1 VRAIAV
7 LGLLLLLAPAAP
19 GAEPDVVVVD
29 VDADIN
35 PVTAEFLKRVIEGAA
50 DGGAPAVVLRIDTPG
65 GRLDSTREITRA
77 ILASRV
83 PVVGF
88 VHPPGAQAAS
98 AGFIILMA
106 CDVAAMAPGTNAGAA
121 SPVGGGGEDLPKT
134 IGKKVSEDAAA
145 LVRSLVVPR
154 GRPVDD
160 AVRTITDALSY
171 SEAEAKEKKL
181 VEIVARDLPDLLKQL
196 DGRTIKRVGKPDV
209 TLKSAGFGYRTVT
222 KTGLEKALGVV
233 ASPMV
238 AGLLFLIG
246 VVGLYSEFQNPG
258 AILPG
263 VLGSI
268 CLLLAFFAMSVLPTN
283 WVGIGLILL
292 GVLFF
297 FLEVKFTMHG
307 ILAIAGGISII
318 LGAVLLFHRD
328 ELAPRAELWFLVGGA
343 AVATL
348 ILAVLSMMAL
358 SVQRLPDR
366 TGTAAVLL
374 GQVAPVHVA
383 AGGGLKVFADGALW
397 EARSAVPLNDG
408 QLVEI
413 TGVDGLTVLVKPSAR
428 SEKA

>member
-1 VRAIAV
+1 MRATAL
-7 LGLLLLLAPAAP
+7 LGLLLLLAPAA
-19 GAEPDVVVVD
+19 AEAGTEVVVVD
-29 VDADIN
+29 IDTDIN
-35 PVTAEFLKRVIEGAA
+35 PVTAEFVKRVVEEAT
-50 DGGAPAVVLRIDTPG
+50 DEGAPAVVLRINTPG
-65 GRLDSTREITRA
+65 GRLDSTREITKA
-77 ILASRV
+77 ILASEV
-83 PVVGF
+83 PVLGF
-88 VHPPGAQAAS
+88 VHPPGSQAAS

-106 CDVAAMAPGTNAGAA
+106 CDVAAMAPGTNTGAA
-121 SPVGGGGEDLPKT
+121 SPVGGGGEELPKT

-145 LVRSLVVPR
+145 LVCSLVVPR

-160 AVRTITDALSY
+160 AVKTITEALSY
-171 SEAEAKEKKL
+171 SESEAKAKGL

-196 DGRTIKRVGKPDV
+196 DGRPIKRVGKGDA
-209 TLKSAGFGYRTVT
+209 TLKSAAFTFRTVER
-222 KTGLEKALGVV
+222 TGLEKALGVV

-283 WVGIGLILL
+283 WVGIGLVLL

-307 ILAIAGGISII
+307 ILAISGGVSVI
-318 LGAVLLFHRD
+318 LGAILLFRRD
-328 ELAPRAELWFLVGGA
+328 DLAPRAELWFLVGGA
-343 AVATL
+343 VVATL

-358 SVQRLPDR
+358 SVQRLPQR
-366 TGTAAVLL
+366 TGEAVLV
-374 GQVAPVHVA
+374 GQAATVHVGA
-383 AGGGLKVFADGALW
+383 SGALKVFADGALW
-397 EARSAVPLNDG
+397 DARSAVPLTDG
-408 QLVEI
+408 QPVEI
-413 TGVDGLTVLVKPSAR
+413 TGIDGLTVLVKPSVR

>member
-1 VRAIAV
+1 MRALAT
-7 LGLLLLLAPAAP
+7 LGLLLALSLPAA
-19 GAEPDVVVVD
+19 GAGTEAVVVD
-29 VDADIN
+29 VDTDIN
-35 PVTAEFLKRVIEGAA
+35 PVTAEFVKRVLEEAVA
-50 DGGAPAVVLRIDTPG
+50 SGAPAVVLRINTPG
-65 GRLDSTREITRA
+65 GRLDSTREITKT
-77 ILASRV
+77 ILASEV
-83 PVVGF
+83 PVIGF
-88 VHPPGAQAAS
+88 VSPPGSQAAS
-98 AGFIILMA
+98 AGFILLMA
-106 CDVAAMAPGTNAGAA
+106 CDVAAMAPGTNTGAA

-160 AVRTITDALSY
+160 AVKTITESLSY
-171 SEAEAKEKKL
+171 SDGEAMEKKL
-181 VEIVARDLPDLLKQL
+181 VEIVARDLRDLFDQL
-196 DGRTIKRVGKPDV
+196 DGKTIKRVGRPDV
-209 TLKSAGFGYRTVT
+209 TLESKGFTFRTER
-222 KTGLEKALGVV
+222 KTSLEKALGVI

-238 AGLLFLIG
+238 AGILFLIG

-307 ILAIAGGISII
+307 ILAIAGGISVI

-328 ELAPRAELWFLVGGA
+328 EFAPRAELWFLVGGA
-343 AVATL
+343 AVTTA
-348 ILAVLSMMAL
+348 ILAALSFMAL

-366 TGTAAVLL
+366 TGAAVLV
-374 GQVAPVHVA
+374 GQRAPVRIGA
-383 AGGGLKVFADGALW
+383 SGAPRVFVDGAIW
-397 EARSAVPLNDG
+397 EARSATPLTDG
-408 QLVEI
+408 ELVEVV
-413 TGVDGLTVLVKPSAR
+413 GLDGLAALVRPVERAE
-428 SEKA
+428 EK

>member
-1 VRAIAV
+1 VRAIVV
-7 LGLLLLLAPAAP
+7 LGLLLLLAPAAS
-19 GAEPDVVVVD
+19 GAPSEAVVVD
-29 VDADIN
+29 IDSDIN
-35 PVTAEFLKRVIEGAA
+35 PVTAEFVKRVVEEAVA
-50 DGGAPAVVLRIDTPG
+50 GGAPVVVLRINTPG
-65 GRLDSTREITRA
+65 GRLDSTREITKA
-77 ILASRV
+77 ILASDV

-88 VHPPGAQAAS
+88 VHPPGSQAAS

-106 CDVAAMAPGTNAGAA
+106 CDVAAMSPGTNTGAA
-121 SPVGGGGEDLPKT
+121 SPVGGGGEELPKT

-160 AVRTITDALSY
+160 AVKTITEALSY
-171 SEAEAKEKKL
+171 SETEAREKKL

-196 DGRTIKRVGKPDV
+196 DGRVIKRVGKPDV
-209 TLKSAGFGYRTVT
+209 TLKSAAFTTRLEE
-222 KTGLEKALGVV
+222 KTSLEKALAVV

-246 VVGLYSEFQNPG
+246 IVGLYSEFQNPG

-297 FLEVKFTMHG
+297 FLEVKLTTHG
-307 ILAIAGGISII
+307 ILAIAGGVSII

-328 ELAPRAELWFLVGGA
+328 EFAPRAELWFIVGGA
-343 AVATL
+343 AAATA
-348 ILAVLSMMAL
+348 ILAALSIMAL
-358 SVQRLPDR
+358 SVQRLPER
-366 TGTAAVLL
+366 TGSAVLVGL
-374 GQVAPVHVA
+374 VAPVRVGA
-383 AGGGLKVFADGALW
+383 AGAAKVFADGALW

-413 TGVDGLTVLVKPSAR
+413 TGVDGLTVLVKPSVR
-428 SEKA
+428 SEKT

>member
-1 VRAIAV
+1 V
-7 LGLLLLLAPAAP
+7 LGLLLLLAPPAAAA
-19 GAEPDVVVVD
+19 GTEVVVVD
-29 VDADIN
+29 IDTDIN
-35 PVTAEFLKRVIEGAA
+35 PVTAEFLKRVVEEAVT
-50 DGGAPAVVLRIDTPG
+50 DGAPAVVLRINTPG
-65 GRLDSTREITRA
+65 GRLDSTREITKT
-77 ILASRV
+77 ILASEV
-83 PVVGF
+83 PVLGF
-88 VHPPGAQAAS
+88 VHPPGSQAAS

-121 SPVGGGGEDLPKT
+121 SPVGGGGEELPKT

-160 AVRTITDALSY
+160 AVKTITEALSY
-171 SEAEAKEKKL
+171 SESEAKAKGL
-181 VEIVARDLPDLLKQL
+181 VEIVARDLPDLLKQV
-196 DGRTIKRVGKPDV
+196 DGRPIKRVGKPDA
-209 TLKSAGFGYRTVT
+209 TMKAASFTFRTVR

-307 ILAIAGGISII
+307 ILAISGGVSMI

-328 ELAPRAELWFLVGGA
+328 ELAPRAELWFVVGGA
-343 AVATL
+343 VVATL

-366 TGTAAVLL
+366 TGIAVLV
-374 GQVAPVHVA
+374 GQVAAVHVGA
-383 AGGGLKVFADGALW
+383 TGALRVFADGALW

-413 TGVDGLTVLVKPSAR
+413 TGIDGLALLVKPSVR

>member
-1 VRAIAV
+1 MRLAV
-7 LGLLLLLAPAAP
+7 AVGLFLLLAPAAS
-19 GAEPDVVVVD
+19 GAGTEAVVVD
-29 VDADIN
+29 LDSDIN
-35 PVTAEFLKRVIEGAA
+35 PVTAEFLKRVLEESVE
-50 DGGAPAVVLRIDTPG
+50 GGAPAVILRINTPG
-65 GRLDSTREITRA
+65 GRLDSTREITKT
-77 ILASRV
+77 ILASEV

-88 VHPPGAQAAS
+88 VHPPGSQAAS
-98 AGFIILMA
+98 AGFILLMA
-106 CDVAAMAPGTNAGAA
+106 CDVAAMAPGTNTGAA
-121 SPVGGGGEDLPKT
+121 SPVGGGGEELPKT

-154 GRPVDD
+154 GRPVED
-160 AVRTITDALSY
+160 AVKTITEALSY
-171 SEAEAKEKKL
+171 SETEAKEKGL

-196 DGRTIKRVGKPDV
+196 DGRPIKRVGKAEV
-209 TLKSAGFGYRTVT
+209 TLKSAGFTTRTVDRT
-222 KTGLEKALGVV
+222 ALERALGVI

-246 VVGLYSEFQNPG
+246 IVGLYSEFQNPG

-297 FLEVKFTMHG
+297 FLEVKFTTHG
-307 ILAIAGGISII
+307 ILAIAGGVSVV

-328 ELAPRAELWFLVGGA
+328 ELAPKAELWFLVGGA
-343 AVATL
+343 AVTTL

-366 TGTAAVLL
+366 TGRAVLV
-374 GQVAPVHVA
+374 GQVAPVRLGA
-383 AGGGLKVFADGALW
+383 AGAPKIFVDGALW
-397 EARSAVPLNDG
+397 EARGAVPLNDG
-408 QLVEI
+408 QLVEV
-413 TGVDGLTVLVKPSAR
+413 TGVDGLAVLVKPAAR
-428 SEKA
+428 SEKT

>member
-1 VRAIAV
+1 M
-7 LGLLLLLAPAAP
+7 LGLLLLLAPPAAAA
-19 GAEPDVVVVD
+19 GTEVVVVD
-29 VDADIN
+29 IDTDIN
-35 PVTAEFLKRVIEGAA
+35 PVTAEFLKRVVEEAVT
-50 DGGAPAVVLRIDTPG
+50 DGAPAVVLRINTPG
-65 GRLDSTREITRA
+65 GRLDSTREITKT
-77 ILASRV
+77 ILASEV
-83 PVVGF
+83 PVLGF
-88 VHPPGAQAAS
+88 VHPPGSQAAS

-121 SPVGGGGEDLPKT
+121 SPVGGGGEELPKT

-160 AVRTITDALSY
+160 AVKTITEALSY
-171 SEAEAKEKKL
+171 SESEAKAKGL
-181 VEIVARDLPDLLKQL
+181 VEIVARDLPDLLKQV
-196 DGRTIKRVGKPDV
+196 DGRPIKRVGKPDA
-209 TLKSAGFGYRTVT
+209 TMKAASFTFRTVR

-307 ILAIAGGISII
+307 ILAISGGVSMI

-328 ELAPRAELWFLVGGA
+328 ELAPRAELWFVVGGA
-343 AVATL
+343 VVATL

-366 TGTAAVLL
+366 TGIAVLV
-374 GQVAPVHVA
+374 GQVAAVHVGA
-383 AGGGLKVFADGALW
+383 TGALRVFADGALW

-413 TGVDGLTVLVKPSAR
+413 TGIDGLALLVKPSVR

>member
-1 VRAIAV
+1 MRAIAV
-7 LGLLLLLAPAAP
+7 LGLFLLLAPAAA
-19 GAEPDVVVVD
+19 GAGTEVVVVD
-29 VDADIN
+29 VDTDIN
-35 PVTAEFLKRVIEGAA
+35 PVTAEFLKRVVEEAA
-50 DGGAPAVVLRIDTPG
+50 EDGAPAVVLRINTPG
-65 GRLDSTREITRA
+65 GRLDSTREITKT
-77 ILASRV
+77 ILASEI
-83 PVVGF
+83 PVLGF
-88 VHPPGAQAAS
+88 VHPPGSQAAS
-98 AGFIILMA
+98 AGFIVLMA
-106 CDVAAMAPGTNAGAA
+106 CDVAAMAPGTNTGAA
-121 SPVGGGGEDLPKT
+121 SPVGGGGEELPKT

-160 AVRTITDALSY
+160 AVKTITKALSY
-171 SEAEAKEKKL
+171 SESEARSKGL
-181 VEIVARDLPDLLKQL
+181 VEIVARDLPDLLKQV

-209 TLKSAGFGYRTVT
+209 ILKSATFTFRTVR

-238 AGLLFLIG
+238 AGILFLIG
-246 VVGLYSEFQNPG
+246 IVGLYSEFQNPG

-307 ILAIAGGISII
+307 ILAISGGVSIV
-318 LGAVLLFHRD
+318 LGAILLFHRD
-328 ELAPRAELWFLVGGA
+328 ELAPRGELWFLVGGA
-343 AVATL
+343 VVATL

-358 SVQRLPDR
+358 SVQRLPQR
-366 TGTAAVLL
+366 TGDAVLV
-374 GQVAPVHVA
+374 GQVVPVHVGA
-383 AGGGLKVFADGALW
+383 AGALKVFADGALW
-397 EARSAVPLNDG
+397 EARSAVPLTDG
-408 QLVEI
+408 QIVEI
-413 TGVDGLTVLVKPSAR
+413 TGIDGLTVLVKPSGR

>member
-1 VRAIAV
+1 MHVLAV
-7 LGLLLLLAPAAP
+7 LGLLLHLALPAS
-19 GAEPDVVVVD
+19 GAGTEAVVVD
-29 VDADIN
+29 LDTDIN
-35 PVTAEFLKRVIEGAA
+35 PVTAEFVKRVIEEAGAA
-50 DGGAPAVVLRIDTPG
+50 GAPAVVLRINTPG
-65 GRLDSTREITRA
+65 GRLDSTREITKT
-77 ILASRV
+77 ILASEV
-83 PVVGF
+83 PVIGF
-88 VHPPGAQAAS
+88 VAPPGSQAAS

-106 CDVAAMAPGTNAGAA
+106 CDVAAMAPGTNTGAA

-160 AVRTITDALSY
+160 AVKTISESLSY
-171 SEAEAKEKKL
+171 SDSEAMEKKL
-181 VEIVARDLPDLLKQL
+181 VEIVAKDVSDLFAQL
-196 DGRTIKRVGKPDV
+196 DGRPIRRVGKPDV
-209 TLKSAGFGYRTVT
+209 TLESKAFTFRTER
-222 KTGLEKALGVV
+222 KTSLEKALGVI

-238 AGLLFLIG
+238 AGILFLIG

-307 ILAIAGGISII
+307 ILAIAGGISVI

-328 ELAPRAELWFLVGGA
+328 ELAPRAELWFIVGGA
-343 AVATL
+343 AVTTA
-348 ILAVLSMMAL
+348 ILAALSFMAL

-366 TGTAAVLL
+366 TGTAVLV
-374 GQVAPVHVA
+374 GQLVPVRIGATGAPR
-383 AGGGLKVFADGALW
+383 VFVDGALW
-397 EARSAVPLNDG
+397 EARSATPLNDG

-413 TGVDGLTVLVKPSAR
+413 TGVDGLAVLVRPSAR
-428 SEKA
+428 GEEK

>member
-1 VRAIAV
+1 MAS
-7 LGLLLLLAPAAP
+7 LLLLLAPAVL
-19 GAEPDVVVVD
+19 GAGTQAVVVD
-29 VDADIN
+29 LDSDIN
-35 PVTAEFLKRVIEGAA
+35 PVTAEFVKRVVEEAVA
-50 DGGAPAVVLRIDTPG
+50 GGAPAVVLRINTPG
-65 GRLDSTREITRA
+65 GRLDSTREITKA
-77 ILASRV
+77 ILSSDV
-83 PVVGF
+83 PIVGF
-88 VHPPGAQAAS
+88 VHPPGSQAAS

-106 CDVAAMAPGTNAGAA
+106 CDVAAMAPGTNTGAA
-121 SPVGGGGEDLPKT
+121 SPVGGSGEDLPKT

-160 AVRTITDALSY
+160 AVKTISESLSY
-171 SEAEAKEKKL
+171 SESEAKSKNL
-181 VEIVARDLPDLLKQL
+181 VEIVARDLPDLFKQL
-196 DGRTIKRVGKPDV
+196 DGRPIKRVGKPDV
-209 TLKSAGFGYRTVT
+209 ALKSAGFTFRTET
-222 KTGLEKALGVV
+222 KTSLEKALGVV

-307 ILAIAGGISII
+307 ILAISGGVSII

-328 ELAPRAELWFLVGGA
+328 EFAPRAELWFIVGGA
-343 AVATL
+343 AVATA
-348 ILAVLSMMAL
+348 ILAGLSLMAL
-358 SVQRLPDR
+358 SVQRLPGR
-366 TGTAAVLL
+366 TGVAVLV
-374 GQVAPVHVA
+374 GQVVPARVGA
-383 AGGGLKVFADGALW
+383 TGALKVFADGALW
-397 EARSAVPLNDG
+397 EARSAAPLTDG

-413 TGVDGLTVLVKPSAR
+413 TGVDGLAVLVKPSVR

>member
-19 GAEPDVVVVD
+19 AAGAEVVVVD
-29 VDADIN
+29 VDTDIN
-35 PVTAEFLKRVIEGAA
+35 PVTAEFLKRVIDGAA
-50 DGGAPAVVLRIDTPG
+50 EGGAPAVVLRIDTPG
-65 GRLDSTREITRA
+65 GRLDSTREITQA
-77 ILASRV
+77 ILGSPV

-88 VHPPGAQAAS
+88 VAPPGAQAAS

-121 SPVGGGGEDLPKT
+121 SPVGGSGEELPKT

-160 AVRTITDALSY
+160 AVKTITDALSY
-171 SEAEAKEKKL
+171 SESEAKEKKL

-196 DGRTIKRVGKPDV
+196 DGRTIRRVGKPDV
-209 TLKSAGFGYRTVT
+209 TLKCADYGYRTVA
-222 KTGLEKALGVV
+222 KTGLEKALGVI

-283 WVGIGLILL
+283 WVGIGLVLL

-297 FLEVKFTMHG
+297 FLEVKFTTHG
-307 ILAIAGGISII
+307 VLAIAGGVSII

-328 ELAPRAELWFLVGGA
+328 ELAPKAELWFVVGGA

-348 ILAVLSMMAL
+348 ILATLSMMAL

-366 TGTAAVLL
+366 TGSAVLVGL
-374 GQVAPVHVA
+374 VAPVRVGA
-383 AGGGLKVFADGALW
+383 AGAPKVFVDGALW
-397 EARSAVPLNDG
+397 EARSAAPLTDG
-408 QLVEI
+408 QLVEV
-413 TGVDGLTVLVKPSAR
+413 TGVDGLAVLVKPTAR
-428 SEKA
+428 SEKS

>member
-1 VRAIAV
+1 MRAIAL

-19 GAEPDVVVVD
+19 GAGSEVVVVD
-29 VDADIN
+29 VDTDIN
-35 PVTAEFLKRVIEGAA
+35 PVTAEFLKRVISGAA
-50 DGGAPAVVLRIDTPG
+50 EAGAPAVVLRVDTPG
-65 GRLDSTREITRA
+65 GRLDSTREITQA
-77 ILASRV
+77 ILASSV

-134 IGKKVSEDAAA
+134 IGKKVSEDASA

-160 AVRTITDALSY
+160 AVKTITEALSY
-171 SEAEAKEKKL
+171 SESEAKEKKL

-196 DGRTIKRVGKPDV
+196 DGRTIRRVGKPDA
-209 TLKSAGFGYRTVT
+209 TLKCADLGYRTVT
-222 KTGLEKALGVV
+222 KTGLEKALGVI

-283 WVGIGLILL
+283 WVGIGLVLL

-297 FLEVKFTMHG
+297 FLEVKLTTHG
-307 ILAIAGGISII
+307 VLAIAGGVSII

-348 ILAVLSMMAL
+348 ILAALSMMAL

-366 TGTAAVLL
+366 TGTAAVLT
-374 GQVAPVHVA
+374 GQVAPVRVG
-383 AGGGLKVFADGALW
+383 AGGGFKVFADGALW

>member
-1 VRAIAV
+1 VRVLAV
-7 LGLLLLLAPAAP
+7 LGLLLHLALPAS
-19 GAEPDVVVVD
+19 GAGTEAVVVD
-29 VDADIN
+29 LDTDIN
-35 PVTAEFLKRVIEGAA
+35 PVTAEFVKRVIEEAGAT
-50 DGGAPAVVLRIDTPG
+50 GAPAVVLRINTPG
-65 GRLDSTREITRA
+65 GRLDSTREITKT
-77 ILASRV
+77 ILASEV
-83 PVVGF
+83 PVIGF
-88 VHPPGAQAAS
+88 VAPPGSQAAS

-106 CDVAAMAPGTNAGAA
+106 CDVAAMAPGTNTGAA

-160 AVRTITDALSY
+160 AVKTISESLSY
-171 SEAEAKEKKL
+171 SDSEAMEKKL
-181 VEIVARDLPDLLKQL
+181 VEIVAKDVPDLFAQL
-196 DGRTIKRVGKPDV
+196 DGRPIRRVGKPDV
-209 TLKSAGFGYRTVT
+209 TLESKAFTFRTER
-222 KTGLEKALGVV
+222 KTSLEKALGVI

-238 AGLLFLIG
+238 AGILFLIG

-307 ILAIAGGISII
+307 VLAIAGGISVI

-328 ELAPRAELWFLVGGA
+328 EFAPRAELWFIVGGA
-343 AVATL
+343 AATTA
-348 ILAVLSMMAL
+348 ILAALSFMAL

-366 TGTAAVLL
+366 TGTAVLV
-374 GQVAPVHVA
+374 GQLVPVRIGA
-383 AGGGLKVFADGALW
+383 TGALRVFVDGAIW
-397 EARSAVPLNDG
+397 EARSATPLNDG

-413 TGVDGLTVLVKPSAR
+413 TGVDGLAVHVRPSAR
-428 SEKA
+428 GEEK

>member
-7 LGLLLLLAPAAP
+7 LGLLLLLAPAAAAA
-19 GAEPDVVVVD
+19 GTEVVVVD
-29 VDADIN
+29 IDTDIN
-35 PVTAEFLKRVIEGAA
+35 PVTAEFLKRVVEEAVA
-50 DGGAPAVVLRIDTPG
+50 DGAPAVVLRINTPG
-65 GRLDSTREITRA
+65 GRLDSTREITKT
-77 ILASRV
+77 ILASEV
-83 PVVGF
+83 PVLGF
-88 VHPPGAQAAS
+88 VHPPGSQAAS

-121 SPVGGGGEDLPKT
+121 SPVGGGGEELPKT
-134 IGKKVSEDAAA
+134 IGRKVSEDAAA

-160 AVRTITDALSY
+160 AVKTITEALSY
-171 SEAEAKEKKL
+171 SESEAKAKGL
-181 VEIVARDLPDLLKQL
+181 VEIVARDLPDLLKQV
-196 DGRTIKRVGKPDV
+196 DGRPIKRVGKPDA
-209 TLKSAGFGYRTVT
+209 TMKSASFTFRSVR

-307 ILAIAGGISII
+307 ILAISGGVSMI

-328 ELAPRAELWFLVGGA
+328 ELAPRAELWFVVGGA
-343 AVATL
+343 VVATL

-366 TGTAAVLL
+366 TGIAVLV
-374 GQVAPVHVA
+374 GQVAAVHVGA
-383 AGGGLKVFADGALW
+383 TGALRVFADGALW

-413 TGVDGLTVLVKPSAR
+413 TGIDGLALLVKPSVR

>member
-1 VRAIAV
+1 MHAIAMAS
-7 LGLLLLLAPAAP
+7 LLLLLAPAAL
-19 GAEPDVVVVD
+19 GAGTEAVVVD
-29 VDADIN
+29 LDTDIN
-35 PVTAEFLKRVIEGAA
+35 PVTAEFVKRVVEEAVA
-50 DGGAPAVVLRIDTPG
+50 GGAPAVVLRINTPG
-65 GRLDSTREITRA
+65 GRLDSTREITKT
-77 ILASRV
+77 ILASEV
-83 PVVGF
+83 PVIGF
-88 VHPPGAQAAS
+88 VHPPGSQAAS

-106 CDVAAMAPGTNAGAA
+106 CDVAAMAPGTNTGAA
-121 SPVGGGGEDLPKT
+121 SPVGSGGEELPKT

-145 LVRSLVVPR
+145 LVRSLAVPR
-154 GRPVDD
+154 GRPVED
-160 AVRTITDALSY
+160 AVKTISEALSY
-171 SEAEAKEKKL
+171 SESEAKEKKL
-181 VEIVARDLPDLLKQL
+181 VEIVARDLPDLFKQL
-196 DGRTIKRVGKPDV
+196 EGRPIKRVGKPDV
-209 TLKSAGFGYRTVT
+209 ALKSAAFTFRTER
-222 KTGLEKALGVV
+222 KTGLEKALGVI

-246 VVGLYSEFQNPG
+246 VVGLYSEFQSPG

-307 ILAIAGGISII
+307 ILAISGGVSII

-328 ELAPRAELWFLVGGA
+328 EFAPRAELWFIVGGA
-343 AVATL
+343 AVATV
-348 ILAVLSMMAL
+348 ILTGLSLMAL
-358 SVQRLPDR
+358 SVQRLPGR
-366 TGTAAVLL
+366 TGVAVLL
-374 GQVAPVHVA
+374 GQVVPARVGA
-383 AGGGLKVFADGALW
+383 TGALKVFADGALW

-413 TGVDGLTVLVKPSAR
+413 TGVDGLAVLVKPSVR

>member
-1 VRAIAV
+1 D
-7 LGLLLLLAPAAP
+7 L
-19 GAEPDVVVVD
+19 DT
-29 VDADIN
+29 DIN
-35 PVTAEFLKRVIEGAA
+35 PVTAEFVKRVVEEAVA
-50 DGGAPAVVLRIDTPG
+50 GGAPVVVLRINTPG
-65 GRLDSTREITRA
+65 GRLDSTREITKT
-77 ILASRV
+77 ILSSQV
-83 PVVGF
+83 PIVGF
-88 VHPPGAQAAS
+88 VHPPGSQAAS

-106 CDVAAMAPGTNAGAA
+106 CDVAAMAPGTNTGAA
-121 SPVGGGGEDLPKT
+121 SPVGSGGEELPKT

-160 AVRTITDALSY
+160 AVKTITEALSF
-171 SEAEAKEKKL
+171 SETEAKEKKL
-181 VEIVARDLPDLLKQL
+181 VEIVARDLPDLFKQL
-196 DGRTIKRVGKPDV
+196 EGRPIKRVGRPDV
-209 TLKSAGFGYRTVT
+209 TLKSAAFTFRTTT
-222 KTGLEKALGVV
+222 KTELEKALGVI

-238 AGLLFLIG
+238 AGILFLIG
-246 VVGLYSEFQNPG
+246 VVGLYSEFQSPG

-307 ILAIAGGISII
+307 VLAISGGVSII

-328 ELAPRAELWFLVGGA
+328 EFAPRAELWFIVGGA
-343 AVATL
+343 AVTTV
-348 ILAVLSMMAL
+348 ILAGLSLMAL
-358 SVQRLPDR
+358 SVQRLPGR
-366 TGTAAVLL
+366 TGVAVLV
-374 GQVAPVHVA
+374 GQVVPARVGA
-383 AGGGLKVFADGALW
+383 TGALKVFADGALW

-413 TGVDGLTVLVKPSAR
+413 TGLDGLAVLVKPSVR

>member
-1 VRAIAV
+1 MLAIAV
-7 LGLLLLLAPAAP
+7 LGLVLLFAPAAP
-19 GAEPDVVVVD
+19 GAGTEAVVVD
-29 VDADIN
+29 IDSDIN
-35 PVTAEFLKRVIEGAA
+35 PVTAEFLKRVVEEAGAA
-50 DGGAPAVVLRIDTPG
+50 GAPAVVLRINTPG
-65 GRLDSTREITRA
+65 GRLDSTREITKT
-77 ILASRV
+77 ILASEV
-83 PVVGF
+83 PVIGF
-88 VHPPGAQAAS
+88 VHPPGSQAAS

-106 CDVAAMAPGTNAGAA
+106 CDVAAMSPGTNTGAA
-121 SPVGGGGEDLPKT
+121 SPVGSGGEELPKT
-134 IGKKVSEDAAA
+134 IGKKVSEDASA
-145 LVRSLVVPR
+145 LVRSLAVPR
-154 GRPVDD
+154 GRPVDA
-160 AVRTITDALSY
+160 AVKTISEALSY
-171 SEAEAKEKKL
+171 SESEAKEKGL
-181 VEIVARDLPDLLKQL
+181 VEILARDLPDLFKQL
-196 DGRTIKRVGKPDV
+196 DGRPIKRVGKPDV
-209 TLKSAGFGYRTVT
+209 TLKSASFTFRTEA
-222 KTGLEKALGVV
+222 KTSLEKALGVV

-297 FLEVKFTMHG
+297 FLEVKLTTHG
-307 ILAIAGGISII
+307 ILAIAGGISVI

-328 ELAPRAELWFLVGGA
+328 EFAPRAELWFIVGGA
-343 AVATL
+343 AVTTV

-366 TGTAAVLL
+366 TGTGVLV
-374 GQVAPVHVA
+374 GQVAPVHVGA
-383 AGGGLKVFADGALW
+383 AGALKVFADGALW

-413 TGVDGLTVLVKPSAR
+413 TGIDGLALLVKPSSR

>member
-1 VRAIAV
+1 MRAIAV
-7 LGLLLLLAPAAP
+7 LGLFLLLAPAAA
-19 GAEPDVVVVD
+19 GAGTEVVVVD
-29 VDADIN
+29 VDTDIN
-35 PVTAEFLKRVIEGAA
+35 PVTAEFLKRVVEEAA
-50 DGGAPAVVLRIDTPG
+50 EDGAPAVVLRINTPG
-65 GRLDSTREITRA
+65 GRLDSTREITKT
-77 ILASRV
+77 ILASEI
-83 PVVGF
+83 PVLGF
-88 VHPPGAQAAS
+88 VHPPGSQAAS
-98 AGFIILMA
+98 AGFIVLMA
-106 CDVAAMAPGTNAGAA
+106 CDVAAMAPGTNTGAA
-121 SPVGGGGEDLPKT
+121 SPVGGGGEELPKT

-160 AVRTITDALSY
+160 AVKTITEALSY
-171 SEAEAKEKKL
+171 SESEARSKGL
-181 VEIVARDLPDLLKQL
+181 VEIVARDLPDLLKQV

-209 TLKSAGFGYRTVT
+209 ILKSATFTFRTVR

-238 AGLLFLIG
+238 AGILFLIG
-246 VVGLYSEFQNPG
+246 IVGLYSEFQNPG

-307 ILAIAGGISII
+307 ILAISGGVSIV
-318 LGAVLLFHRD
+318 LGAILLFHRD
-328 ELAPRAELWFLVGGA
+328 ELAPRGELWFLVGGA
-343 AVATL
+343 VVATL

-358 SVQRLPDR
+358 SVQRLPQR
-366 TGTAAVLL
+366 TGDAVLV
-374 GQVAPVHVA
+374 GQVVPVHVGA
-383 AGGGLKVFADGALW
+383 AGALKVFADGALW
-397 EARSAVPLNDG
+397 EARSAVPLTDG
-408 QLVEI
+408 QIVEI
-413 TGVDGLTVLVKPSAR
+413 TGIDGLTVLVKPSGR

>member
-1 VRAIAV
+1 MRAIAV
-7 LGLLLLLAPAAP
+7 LGLVLLLAPVAS
-19 GAEPDVVVVD
+19 GQGTEVVVVD

-35 PVTAEFLKRVIEGAA
+35 PVTAEFLKRVLA
-50 DGGAPAVVLRIDTPG
+50 DAGKGGAPAVILRIDTPG
-65 GRLDSTREITRA
+65 GRLDSTRGITQA
-77 ILASRV
+77 ILASGV

-98 AGFIILMA
+98 AGFMILMA
-106 CDVAAMAPGTNAGAA
+106 CDVAAMAPGTNTGAA

-160 AVRTITDALSY
+160 AVKTITDSLSY
-171 SEAEAKEKKL
+171 SEAEAKEKGL
-181 VEIVARDLPDLLKQL
+181 VEIVARDLPDLLAQL
-196 DGRTIKRVGKPDV
+196 DGRPIRRVGKPDV
-209 TLKSAGFGYRTVT
+209 VLKSAAFTWRTVERT
-222 KTGLEKALGVV
+222 SLESALGVI

-238 AGLLFLIG
+238 AGILFLIG

-297 FLEVKFTMHG
+297 FLEVKFTTHG
-307 ILAIAGGISII
+307 ILAIAGGVSIV

-343 AVATL
+343 AVTTL
-348 ILAVLSMMAL
+348 ILAALSTMAL

-366 TGTAAVLL
+366 TGTAAVLS
-374 GQVAPVHVA
+374 GQVAAVRVGS
-383 AGGGLKVFADGALW
+383 GGGLKVFADGALW

-413 TGVDGLTVLVKPSAR
+413 TGVDGLTVLVKPSTR

>member
-1 VRAIAV
+1 MNAIAMAS
-7 LGLLLLLAPAAP
+7 LLLLLAPAAL
-19 GAEPDVVVVD
+19 GAGTEAVVVD
-29 VDADIN
+29 LDTDIN
-35 PVTAEFLKRVIEGAA
+35 PVTAEFVKRVVEEAVA
-50 DGGAPAVVLRIDTPG
+50 GGAPAVVLRINTPG
-65 GRLDSTREITRA
+65 GRLDSTREITKT
-77 ILASRV
+77 ILSSEV
-83 PVVGF
+83 PIVGF
-88 VHPPGAQAAS
+88 VHPPGSQAAS

-106 CDVAAMAPGTNAGAA
+106 CDVAAMAPGTNTGAA
-121 SPVGGGGEDLPKT
+121 SPVGGSGEDLPKT

-160 AVRTITDALSY
+160 AVKTITESLSY
-171 SEAEAKEKKL
+171 SESEAKEKNL
-181 VEIVARDLPDLLKQL
+181 VEIVARDLPDLFKQL
-196 DGRTIKRVGKPDV
+196 DGRPIKRVGKPDV
-209 TLKSAGFGYRTVT
+209 TLKSAGFTFRTET
-222 KTGLEKALGVV
+222 KTSLEKALGVV

-307 ILAIAGGISII
+307 ILAISGGVSII

-328 ELAPRAELWFLVGGA
+328 EFAPRAELWFIVGGA
-343 AVATL
+343 AVTTV
-348 ILAVLSMMAL
+348 ILAGLSLMAL
-358 SVQRLPDR
+358 SVQRLPGR
-366 TGTAAVLL
+366 TGVAVLV
-374 GQVAPVHVA
+374 GQVVPARVGA
-383 AGGGLKVFADGALW
+383 TGALKVFADGALW
-397 EARSAVPLNDG
+397 EARSAAPLNDG

-413 TGVDGLTVLVKPSAR
+413 TGVDGLAVLVKPSVR

>member
-1 VRAIAV
+1 VRAIAF
-7 LGLLLLLAPAAP
+7 LGLFLLLAPAAA
-19 GAEPDVVVVD
+19 GAGTEVVVVD
-29 VDADIN
+29 IDTDIN
-35 PVTAEFLKRVIEGAA
+35 PVTAEFVKRVVEEAAA
-50 DGGAPAVVLRIDTPG
+50 DGAPAVVLRINTPG
-65 GRLDSTREITRA
+65 GRLDSTREITKT
-77 ILASRV
+77 ILASEI
-83 PVVGF
+83 PVLGF
-88 VHPPGAQAAS
+88 VHPPGSQAAS

-106 CDVAAMAPGTNAGAA
+106 CDVAAMAPGTNTGAA
-121 SPVGGGGEDLPKT
+121 SPVGGGGEELPKT

-160 AVRTITDALSY
+160 AVKTITEALSY
-171 SEAEAKEKKL
+171 SETEAKQKGL

-196 DGRTIKRVGKPDV
+196 DGRPIKRVGKPDV
-209 TLKSAGFGYRTVT
+209 TLRSAAFTSRTVQR
-222 KTGLEKALGVV
+222 TGLEKALGVV

-297 FLEVKFTMHG
+297 FLEVKLTMHG
-307 ILAIAGGISII
+307 ILAISGGVSII
-318 LGAVLLFHRD
+318 LGAILLFRRD
-328 ELAPRAELWFLVGGA
+328 DLAPRAELWFLVGGA
-343 AVATL
+343 VVATL

-358 SVQRLPDR
+358 SVQRLPQR
-366 TGTAAVLL
+366 TGDAVLV
-374 GQVAPVHVA
+374 GQVAAVHVGA
-383 AGGGLKVFADGALW
+383 AGALKVFADGALW
-397 EARSAVPLNDG
+397 EARSAVPLTDG
-408 QLVEI
+408 QHVEI

>member
-1 VRAIAV
+1 VA
-7 LGLLLLLAPAAP
+7 
-19 GAEPDVVVVD
+19 
-29 VDADIN
+29 
-35 PVTAEFLKRVIEGAA
+35 
-50 DGGAPAVVLRIDTPG
+50 GGAPAVVLRINTPG
-65 GRLDSTREITRA
+65 GRLDSTREITKT
-77 ILASRV
+77 ILASEV
-83 PVVGF
+83 PVIGF
-88 VHPPGAQAAS
+88 VHPPGSQAAS

-106 CDVAAMAPGTNAGAA
+106 CDVAAMAPGTNTGAA
-121 SPVGGGGEDLPKT
+121 SPVGSGGEELPKT

-145 LVRSLVVPR
+145 LVRSLAVPR
-154 GRPVDD
+154 GRPVED
-160 AVRTITDALSY
+160 AVKTISEALSY
-171 SEAEAKEKKL
+171 SESEAQEKKL
-181 VEIVARDLPDLLKQL
+181 VEIVARDLPDLFKQL
-196 DGRTIKRVGKPDV
+196 DGRPIKRVGKPDV
-209 TLKSAGFGYRTVT
+209 TLKSVTFTFRTER
-222 KTGLEKALGVV
+222 KTALEKALGVI

-307 ILAIAGGISII
+307 ILAISGGVSII
-318 LGAVLLFHRD
+318 LGAILLFHRD
-328 ELAPRAELWFLVGGA
+328 EFAPRAELWFIVGGA
-343 AVATL
+343 AVTTV
-348 ILAVLSMMAL
+348 ILAGLSLMAL
-358 SVQRLPDR
+358 SVQRLPGR
-366 TGTAAVLL
+366 TGVAVLV
-374 GQVAPVHVA
+374 GQVVPARVGA
-383 AGGGLKVFADGALW
+383 TGALKVFVDGALW

-413 TGVDGLTVLVKPSAR
+413 TGVDGLAVLVKPSVR